1 MNTSTTIT
9 VENVF
14 EQIAFIT
21 KMKLI
26 KQGVLPADAN
36 DLAIEFVKEQ
46 GNQIIN
52 NISKNNR

>member
-1 MNTSTTIT
+1 MNTSTKIT

-26 KQGVLPADAN
+26 QQGVLPADAN

-46 GNQIIN
+46 GNKIIN
-52 NISKNNR
+52 NISKNNK

>member
-36 DLAIEFVKEQ
+36 DLAIEFAK
-46 GNQIIN
+46 QIIKN
-52 NISKNNR
+52 LSK

>member
-1 MNTSTTIT
+1 MNISTKIT

-26 KQGVLPADAN
+26 QQGVLPADAN
-36 DLAIEFVKEQ
+36 DLAIEFAKQNAEK
-46 GNQIIN
+46 IIKN
-52 NISKNNR
+52 LSK